1 MTWSTLLI
9 TPLGFVFPDLR
20 NQTRNFEWFVDAAWC
35 AEIILSFLKANKTK
49 KTLGSTSWQYL
60 FNGRFYVGA
69 FWFWCCFNSATN
81 AFERRK
87 SGNKRSTLPQI
98 LPFSRDFLPNW
109 DGNQFYIAQLKRV
122 LQECCGRLR
131 QFFCVRSII
140 CPPPCLH
147 LDFSRKFLQ

>member
-20 NQTRNFEWFVDAAWC
+20 NQTRNYEWFVDAAWC

-69 FWFWCCFNSATN
+69 FWFDVA
-81 AFERRK
+81 
-87 SGNKRSTLPQI
+87 STLPPMLLKEENLVINALHFLRFYHFQEIFYPIETVTNFI
-98 LPFSRDFLPNW
+98 LHN
-109 DGNQFYIAQLKRV
+109 
-122 LQECCGRLR
+122 
-131 QFFCVRSII
+131 
-140 CPPPCLH
+140 
-147 LDFSRKFLQ
+147 